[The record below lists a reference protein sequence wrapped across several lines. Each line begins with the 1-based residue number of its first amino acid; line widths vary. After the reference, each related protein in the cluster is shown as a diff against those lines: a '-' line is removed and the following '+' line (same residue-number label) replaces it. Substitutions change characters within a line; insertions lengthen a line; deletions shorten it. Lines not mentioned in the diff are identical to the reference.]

1 LRTERTVFDTSLYI
15 AALRGPVELRL
26 ITQERQLWMS
36 AVVLEELYAGAGS
49 QETRT
54 IELLQ
59 RSFVATRR
67 LLLPSLMDWKAAG
80 LILARVARKYG
91 YEHIGRGRLTNDAL
105 IAVSSARLGAA
116 VLTLNASDFARLAEF
131 HNFQWEIARL

>member
-67 LLLPSLMDWKAAG
+67 LLVPSLMDWKAAG
-80 LILARVARKYG
+80 LLLARVARKHG

-105 IAVSSARLGAA
+105 IAVSSARLGAT

-131 HNFQWEIARL
+131 HNFQWQIARL